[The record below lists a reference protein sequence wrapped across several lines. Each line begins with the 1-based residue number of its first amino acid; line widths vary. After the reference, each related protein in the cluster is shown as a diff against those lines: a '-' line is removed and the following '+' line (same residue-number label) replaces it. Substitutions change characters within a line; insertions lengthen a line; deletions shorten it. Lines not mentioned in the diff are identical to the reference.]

1 MARPASEP
9 RSRVALLLVRL
20 ACVAGVALVVVL
32 CAPGPWT
39 GAVGAR
45 TFGGSGEGP
54 DGFGTR
60 PPPLDRAARMRIVEA
75 FGVRAEPERSFAGWE
90 AEDDVRSLY
99 VTRTPSAWY
108 VQFADASALLG
119 PPGDRSLICS
129 AHDAPPACSLPEVT
143 FVADAEGPPPTA
155 SLARRVARDVLE
167 RAELL
172 GGEWTS
178 VVLDPGHDA
187 LPCPEDLE
195 SAYPCTRQRV
205 PTRAVVFTKD
215 FGPDTVPARWTVIV
229 DPSGDVLSANGRI
242 AVPA

>member
-1 MARPASEP
+1 MARPACEP
-9 RSRVALLLVRL
+9 KSRVPSVRL
-20 ACVAGVALVVVL
+20 ALVAGVALVLVL
-32 CAPGPWT
+32 CAPDPWT

-45 TFGGSGEGP
+45 TFGGAGASP
-54 DGFGTR
+54 DPFGTR
-60 PPPLDRAARMRIVEA
+60 PPPLDRAARMRIVDA

-99 VTRTPSAWY
+99 VTKTPSAWY
-108 VQFADASALLG
+108 VQFSDASALLG
-119 PPGDRSLICS
+119 PPGDRSVICS
-129 AHDAPPACSLPEVT
+129 APDAPPACSVPEVT

-155 SLARRVARDVLE
+155 PVAWRAARDVLE
-167 RAELL
+167 RAGVL
-172 GGEWTS
+172 GRGWTS

-215 FGPDTVPARWTVIV
+215 FGPDAVSARWTVIV
-229 DPSGDVLSANGRI
+229 DPGGDVLSANGRI